1 MKVFSLVISS
11 LLFLSFASASAV
23 SEDELAREILS
34 NLPTA
39 CKDLHKVGKFNL
51 TSSSSYSCLFA
62 APLNILKA
70 AKILVL
76 LDQMKKPDLVAEIAS
91 MWIAEQQETAWDAFD
106 QAAIAKQLRKILSL
120 GSSEDKEGA
129 VSVSVE
135 SVFAVFKVFLEHG
148 KPWIGGNP
156 EVYSKVIRSALNLAA
171 PLDKDAKT
179 RTATV
184 SLLLKTFVP
193 VEKAAEE
200 EKMKGIFALHQF
212 TALLNGLAKTGSIS
226 QEAWAAY
233 APIFCSQLT
242 ADYSYKFVLKE
253 IQDAES
259 QATIKCITISN
270 PPTVATTKKT
280 KSAEGKGKASAPKAT
295 KTTIIPSDPP
305 AVTSVELQNG
315 TSSDKY
321 FWLILSASVVLVS
334 ALGFTGYALYRKS
347 QRSQLV

>member
-39 CKDLHKVGKFNL
+39 CKALHKVGKFNL
-51 TSSSSYSCLFA
+51 TSAPSYSCLFA
-62 APLNILKA
+62 APFNTLKA

-129 VSVSVE
+129 VSVSAE

-156 EVYSKVIRSALNLAA
+156 EVYSKVVSSALNLAA
-171 PLDKDAKT
+171 PLDKDTKT

-200 EKMKGIFALHQF
+200 EKVRGIVALHQF
-212 TALLNGLAKTGSIS
+212 TALLNELAKTGSIS

-270 PPTVATTKKT
+270 PPTVATNKKT
-280 KSAEGKGKASAPKAT
+280 KTAEGKGKASAPKAT

-305 AVTSVELQNG
+305 VTNAKLQNVTSSG
-315 TSSDKY
+315 KY

-334 ALGFTGYALYRKS
+334 TLGFTGYALYRKS